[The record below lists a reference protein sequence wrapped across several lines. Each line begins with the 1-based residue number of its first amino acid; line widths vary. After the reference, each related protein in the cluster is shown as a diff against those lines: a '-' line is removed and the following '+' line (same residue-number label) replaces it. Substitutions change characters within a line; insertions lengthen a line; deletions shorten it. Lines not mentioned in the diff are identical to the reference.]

1 MNTGP
6 SPCDVPPMEEATGTT
21 GIFGA
26 KGASMGLGDESS
38 ADKCHGAEAGEHEQR
53 GEANN

>member
-1 MNTGP
+1 
-6 SPCDVPPMEEATGTT
+6 MEEATGTT

-26 KGASMGLGDESS
+26 KGAPMGLGDESS